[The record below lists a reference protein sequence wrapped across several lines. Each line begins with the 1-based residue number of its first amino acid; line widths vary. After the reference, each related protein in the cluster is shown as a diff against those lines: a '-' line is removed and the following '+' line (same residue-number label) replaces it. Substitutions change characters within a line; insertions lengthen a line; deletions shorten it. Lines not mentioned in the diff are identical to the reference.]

1 MVRVVLPTG
10 EMKEFM
16 QLECFKEK
24 TVSFR
29 ERTKRVV
36 IKAEQMDSEV
46 TGIRTGQMLGH
57 TCWGNLSSEKV
68 REILS
73 EMAEKG
79 SYNFLDKGYEIIKDA
94 KEIPKLNGRPYFLEE
109 TPRPFGSMGMGCGMG
124 CGMMNDCFENED
136 DCFLDEDDE

>member
-10 EMKEFM
+10 EMREFL

-24 TVSFR
+24 MVSFR

-36 IKAEQMDSEV
+36 IKAEQMDNEV

-57 TCWGNLSSEKV
+57 IQWGNLSSDKV
-68 REILS
+68 REILA

-94 KEIPKLNGRPYFLEE
+94 KEIPKLGGRPYYLEE
-109 TPRPFGSMGMGCGMG
+109 TPKPFGGMGMGMGCGMMHN
-124 CGMMNDCFENED
+124 CFDNDE
-136 DCFLDEDDE
+136 DCFLDEDDEE